1 MNDGSARG
9 VVSVVICVYNAG
21 SFLRASVDS
30 ILAQTYTD
38 LEILVVD
45 DGSTDGCFASLNDI
59 DDPRVRILRQ
69 NNGGKPVALNQALRV
84 ARGEFYAVHDA
95 DDLSHPSRIA
105 RQVDTMR
112 QYPETAAVF
121 CGYELILNDHH
132 LAPKFGAKDATQCRR
147 DIDRMHMPGHDP
159 TAMYRMSMVRGL
171 MYDEELPIVEGF
183 DYVLRVGE
191 RFDMRVIGECLYSYR
206 IHWNTVTKRD
216 PSKRNRMLRNAV
228 EKAFA
233 RRGLTCDESRLPQ
246 LSPPNGKKNRNM
258 DNDIVSHFMAS
269 IVDLRRA
276 RRWSNALRAALR
288 CAVLHPLDPYYY
300 KPAVFAVTP
309 LSVIDWH
316 RAKRG
321 SA

>member
-1 MNDGSARG
+1 MNEGSVRG
-9 VVSVVICVYNAG
+9 LVSVIICVYNAG
-21 SFLRASVDS
+21 VFLRASVDS
-30 ILAQTYTD
+30 ILAQSYTD
-38 LEILVVD
+38 LEVLIVD
-45 DGSTDGCFASLNDI
+45 DGSTDGCFAALDDI
-59 DDPRVRILRQ
+59 DDRRLRILRQ
-69 NNGGKPVALNQALRV
+69 SNGGKPVALNRALRL

-95 DDLSHPSRIA
+95 DDISHPNRIA
-105 RQVDTMR
+105 RQVETMR
-112 QYPETAAVF
+112 EHPEIAAVF
-121 CGYELILNDHH
+121 CGYELILNDRY
-132 LAPKFGAKDATQCRR
+132 LAPKFGAKDAAQCRR

-159 TAMYRMSMVRGL
+159 TAMYRMSMVGGVT
-171 MYDEELPIVEGF
+171 YDEELPIVEGF

-191 RFDMRVIGECLYSYR
+191 RYDMRVIGECLYSYR

-228 EKAFA
+228 QKAFA
-233 RRGLTCDESRLPQ
+233 RRGLVYDESRLPQ
-246 LSPPNGKKNRNM
+246 ITPPNGQKNRNM

-288 CAVLHPLDPYYY
+288 CAVLHPFDLYYY
-300 KPAVFAVTP
+300 KPVVFAVTP

-316 RAKRG
+316 RARRG